1 MQHFLRAGTIPNTSL
16 TLLIEWSQQPF
27 RVSNKIVLILQ
38 ISRVGTERLSNF
50 STVTQ

>member
-1 MQHFLRAGTIPNTSL
+1 MQHFLCAGYSKYFTYINL
-16 TLLIEWSQQPF
+16 MVVIIIQGN
-27 RVSNKIVLILQ
+27 RIVIILQ